1 MKKIIAMAALV
12 LSSVGAFAQNAAGTT
27 TIQPKIGLNVSTIGD
42 NDWKAGFVGG
52 AELQYQVTDKFGL
65 AGGLLYSMQGLKTK
79 KVEGSFNLDD
89 HNFNYNFGGSK
100 WTPSYLNIPITLNY
114 YPVQGLA
121 LKAGV
126 QPGFMVDKDGAGDGV
141 KTFDLSIPVGLSY
154 EYQNF
159 VFDARYNIGVTKLYD
174 HVDGYNNVLQITVG
188 YKFAL

>member
-65 AGGLLYSMQGLKTK
+65 AGGLLYSMQGLKAK
-79 KVEGSFNLDD
+79 KIEGSIADYEFEV
-89 HNFNYNFGGSK
+89 GGQK

-174 HVDGYNNVLQITVG
+174 HSDGYNNVLQITVG